1 VSPITTAAIR
11 GGAQAGWR
19 WALFSPALLLMLLLG
34 VLPVLNLA
42 AMSLHS
48 ITWKNA
54 SAAWQF
60 VGLANYPPIAQDPLV
75 TAGLRNTIIFSLCS
89 VCIQLVIAFFLALWC
104 SHVKRGRT
112 LYRMVFILPLLVP
125 GIVVG
130 AIWKLFLNPDFGFM
144 NELLGLVGIDPL
156 DWLGDSRTAL
166 LSVVMVDVWH
176 WTPFCF
182 LLLLAGI
189 EGLPQDI
196 FESARV
202 DGARPLQQ
210 LAWITL
216 PLMLPVIAVTAV
228 FRFIVAFKVFDEVY
242 LLTGGGP
249 GTSTEVISFTIYQ
262 RFFTE
267 DRAGYG
273 AALSVAVIFLVCLM
287 LVLALGARARFA
299 RAA

>member
-1 VSPITTAAIR
+1 
-11 GGAQAGWR
+11 
-19 WALFSPALLLMLLLG
+19 MLLLSL
-34 VLPVLNLA
+34 LPVLNLV
-42 AMSLHS
+42 AMSVHS
-48 ITWKNA
+48 ITWKDATA
-54 SAAWQF
+54 SWRFVAAQNF
-60 VGLANYPPIAQDPLV
+60 AALPTDTLV
-75 TAGLRNTIIFSLCS
+75 MAGLRNTFVFSLCS
-89 VCIQLVIAFFLALWC
+89 VCIQLFVAFFLALWC
-104 SHVKRGRT
+104 SQVKRGQT
-112 LYRMVFILPLLVP
+112 FYRMVFILPLLIP

-130 AIWKLFLNPDFGFM
+130 AIWKLLLNPDFGFM
-144 NELLGLVGIDPL
+144 NQILDFIGLDPL

-166 LSVVMVDVWH
+166 LSVIIVDVWH

-196 FESARV
+196 YESAKV
-202 DGARPLQQ
+202 DGARPMQL

-216 PLMLPVIAVTAV
+216 PLMMPTILVTAV

-262 RFFTE
+262 RFFSE

-273 AALSVAVIFLVCLM
+273 SAISVAVIFLVCLM
-287 LVLALGARARFA
+287 LVVALGARRRFGSGGA
-299 RAA
+299 